1 MISKSWYLNQALFE
15 KRSSCRLGPA
25 SHASAGPPCVQLEN
39 GGPARLVSRLSH
51 PTCENSGSHS
61 ESGLKRLLKT
71 LVLLVAL
78 LSIQGCGRPPQVV
91 DDEECFSA
99 VESLWTAVTTK
110 RTDLLEQSATELDRL
125 HSAGKLS
132 EEGNDAL
139 NEIIQSARGEEWMP
153 AAKSLKAF
161 MLGQRKTAD

>member
-1 MISKSWYLNQALFE
+1 VNSETSQGDSLPRRHPFFDQSLLGLNA
-15 KRSSCRLGPA
+15 
-25 SHASAGPPCVQLEN
+25 
-39 GGPARLVSRLSH
+39 
-51 PTCENSGSHS
+51 
-61 ESGLKRLLKT
+61 LKRHQPLASLCLNRQLKA

-110 RTDLLEQSATELDRL
+110 RTDLLEQSATEIDRL
-125 HSAGKLS
+125 HATGKLS
-132 EEGNDAL
+132 EEGHEAL
-139 NEIIQSARGEEWMP
+139 DKIIQSARDEEWMP

>member
-1 MISKSWYLNQALFE
+1 MIFKSLYLNQALFE
-15 KRSSCRLGPA
+15 KRSSCRVGPA
-25 SHASAGPPCVQLEN
+25 SNASAGPPCVQLGN

-51 PTCENSGSHS
+51 PTCEKSGSHS
-61 ESGLKRLLKT
+61 ESGLERLLKT
-71 LVLLVAL
+71 VVLLAAL
-78 LSIQGCGRPPQVV
+78 LSTHGCGRPPQVV

-132 EEGNDAL
+132 EEGHDAL
-139 NEIIQSARGEEWMP
+139 DAIIQSARDEEWLP
-153 AAKSLKAF
+153 DRKSVV
-161 MLGQRKTAD
+161 